1 MLLVTGLFSFL
12 GAVDDAAA
20 AAAAPAAEGAA
31 AVGEES
37 KATATE
43 F

>member
-1 MLLVTGLFSFL
+1 MLLSTGLFCFL

-20 AAAAPAAEGAA
+20 APPAAEGAA

-37 KATATE
+37 KAAFE